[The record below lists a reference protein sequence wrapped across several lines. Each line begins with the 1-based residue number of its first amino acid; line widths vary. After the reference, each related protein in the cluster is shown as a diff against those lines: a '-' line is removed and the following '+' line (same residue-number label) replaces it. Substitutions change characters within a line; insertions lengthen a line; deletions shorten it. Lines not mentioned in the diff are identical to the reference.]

1 MADTTTP
8 DAAGTFT
15 EAEMPD
21 LTRLGRCW
29 FAPDRGVA
37 AVEIL
42 RDDGSDSGQIAT
54 VQPDQK
60 HQDRF
65 KIDIWQQTDLAPA
78 LKALFGND
86 VGERI
91 AKAAQ
96 PADDKDP
103 PKPLGEIIKTVP
115 TADRPREYPSFG
127 TRDADVAL
135 AGARDRLDRVRRGW
149 CGADLDAARAEAR
162 VATLLADH
170 DQTLAGDES
179 RRQLFAADR
188 AAAAGDLRAA
198 ASAFDRVPSFGGGGN
213 GPDGPDAPA
222 RGRGDG
228 PTGPTGPKPQRDLA
242 QAKTWALETAHGS
255 RSQAEWEAKL
265 AERGYGLIA
274 VSQGNKVEWQVRDL
288 RSVSTD
294 ENGKATAK
302 DFTMAEL
309 GFAEDAAPEKLRAA
323 WDAGKQVD
331 IQATLISEDVVSSSA
346 PAKFD
351 YDKDHAKLSAAAAR
365 ADTQRNGL
373 GRAMQSIIAS
383 VGDEGTWRKID
394 GIHQKMKAEAIAGG
408 DKEPAI
414 TLDILSDRLAAEGM
428 TFGSA
433 TSSDGTRR
441 ELSFVQ
447 RLARSEP
454 PQDAKD
460 HMQRWMSATTWAVQ
474 TEIVAS
480 GKAPSYEAFSEA
492 MAAKG
497 IMVDRS
503 YDSERKQWDYSFTA
517 PVAGVG
523 AFSHSD
529 KELGFDGQKDPRLS
543 MHLFVETGEQ
553 VSLRQRAESAIE
565 RGNQRA
571 EGIFNFTNR
580 DRSIRESLA
589 QAGLRTRIMAE
600 EVVGKDADGL
610 LIKAYR
616 MGVEDIKTG
625 RIMPAD
631 DLGVAGTAYIRQDGT
646 KCDFNKERKVVQTDS
661 ASKQWGDFKSAF
673 GQALTSFAQLGG
685 GRDIDIWKSSAA
697 QERATYAKPSVAA
710 PSWERAR

>member
-29 FAPDRGVA
+29 YAPDRGVA

-42 RDDGSDSGQIAT
+42 DADGRESGQVAT
-54 VQPDQK
+54 VQVTEKNP
-60 HQDRF
+60 DRF
-65 KIDIWQQTDLAPA
+65 TVDIWQTTDLAPV
-78 LKALFGND
+78 LKSLLGDIA
-86 VGERI
+86 GERVV
-91 AKAAQ
+91 KESQ
-96 PADDKDP
+96 PVDGRE
-103 PKPLGEIIKTVP
+103 PKPLAEVIKSIP
-115 TADRPREYPSFG
+115 TPDRPREYPSFG

-162 VATLLADH
+162 IATILTDH
-170 DQTLAGDES
+170 DQSLPADEA
-179 RRQLFAADR
+179 RRQLFEAER

-198 ASAFDRVPSFGGGGN
+198 ASAFDRVPSIGG
-213 GPDGPDAPA
+213 
-222 RGRGDG
+222 GDG
-228 PTGPTGPKPQRDLA
+228 PGPTGPKPQRDIQ

-255 RSQAEWEAKL
+255 RSQADWEAKL

-274 VSQGNKVEWQVRDL
+274 VSQGNKTEWQVRDL
-288 RSVSTD
+288 RSVVID
-294 ENGKATAK
+294 QDGKTSAK
-302 DFTMAEL
+302 DFSLAEL
-309 GFAEDAAPEKLRAA
+309 GFTEDAEPAKLRAA
-323 WDAGKQVD
+323 WDANKQVD
-331 IQATLISEDVVSSSA
+331 IHQALVREDVVSSSA
-346 PAKFD
+346 PQRFD
-351 YDKDHAKLSAAAAR
+351 YDRDHAKLSAAAAR

-414 TLDILSDRLAAEGM
+414 TLDMLSDRLAAEGM
-428 TFGSA
+428 AFGSITNA
-433 TSSDGTRR
+433 TGERR
-441 ELSFVQ
+441 DLSFVQ

-474 TEIVAS
+474 NEIVAS
-480 GKAPSYEAFSEA
+480 GKAPSYETFSAA
-492 MAAKG
+492 MAEKG
-497 IMVDRS
+497 IMVDRT

-529 KELGFDGQKDPRLS
+529 KELGFDGAKDPRLS
-543 MHLFVETGEQ
+543 MHLFIETGEQ
-553 VSLRQRAESAIE
+553 VSLRQRAETALQ
-565 RGNQRA
+565 RGNEKA
-571 EGIFNFTNR
+571 EGLFNWTNR
-580 DRSIRESLA
+580 DKAVRESLA

-600 EVVGKDADGL
+600 EIVGKDADGL
-610 LIKAYR
+610 MIKAYR
-616 MGVEDIKTG
+616 MGIEDMKTG

-631 DLGVAGTAYIRQDGT
+631 DLGVQGTTYIRQDGQR
-646 KCDFNKERKVVQTDS
+646 CDFNKERKVVQTDS
-661 ASKQWGDFKSAF
+661 LGKQWGDFKSAF
-673 GQALTSFAQLGG
+673 GQSLTSFAQLG
-685 GRDIDIWKSSAA
+685 GRDIDIWKSSQA